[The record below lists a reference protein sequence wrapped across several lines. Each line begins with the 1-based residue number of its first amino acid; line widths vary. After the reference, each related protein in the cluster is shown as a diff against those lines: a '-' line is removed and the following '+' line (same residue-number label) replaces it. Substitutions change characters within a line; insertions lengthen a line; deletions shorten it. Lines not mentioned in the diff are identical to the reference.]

1 MHKHFEI
8 SYLPL
13 AISLLALEQAELP
26 SFLGSTLRG
35 AIGQSL
41 LQVDKEASAFLYRN
55 GDGEVNGKITAKPY
69 MILPPKVCTPQT
81 VIEQGDYLKF
91 KILLFGRA
99 EKYLSSVVSAL
110 VRIGRFGLGARRY
123 QFELRDIIDSQT
135 QRIVWHR
142 GQYFKAA
149 ATAAM
154 VPYRRMRNAAG
165 AVVELCTPLRIRH
178 GGRLLRTLS
187 FQTLIRNIINR
198 IADLTERY
206 GGWLDKEE
214 ADKVLE
220 SAGNIQTVYEGVK
233 MIGLER
239 YSNRIDR
246 KMDFSGLCG
255 RIEYAGE
262 MSQFVPWLYA
272 AQCLHIGR
280 NTTFGMGKIQVYFIR

>member
-1 MHKHFEI
+1 MQKHFEI
-8 SYLPL
+8 RYL
-13 AISLLALEQAELP
+13 SLTVTLTALQTAELP
-26 SFLGSTLRG
+26 AFLGSTLRG
-35 AIGQSL
+35 VVGQAL
-41 LQVDKEASAFLYRN
+41 LQTDQEACAFLYRN
-55 GDGEVNGKITAKPY
+55 GDGEINGKVAAKPY

-110 VRIGRFGLGARRY
+110 VGIGRFGLGARRY

-135 QRIVWHR
+135 QRIVWRR
-142 GQYFKAA
+142 GKYFKAA

-154 VPYRRMRNAAG
+154 VPYREMRNAAG

-187 FQTLIRNIINR
+187 FQTLIRNITNR